1 MKWSLDDVRI
11 VGDIVVASLLARMAQ
26 LVALKAFV
34 EPAGHFIGTS
44 LWKRL
49 RGLSGGRL
57 PALPWASVV
66 PSDPRPTCTHPQMHE
81 ALGRPVAD
89 AVWPVLVTPPLD
101 GEG

>member
-11 VGDIVVASLLARMAQ
+11 VGDIVVASLLARMVQ
-26 LVALKAFV
+26 LVALKAFI
-34 EPAGHFIGTS
+34 EPAGHFIGTT
-44 LWKRL
+44 LWQRL

-66 PSDPRPTCTHPQMHE
+66 PAHPRPACPHPQMHKPPR
-81 ALGRPVAD
+81 RPVTD

-101 GEG
+101 SEG